1 LTLVIEP
8 AIEVRGLRHS
18 YGDRVV
24 LDGVDL
30 NVELGET
37 LVILGGSGS
46 GKSTLLRCMVGLE
59 QPDDGSV
66 LILGR
71 DLCTA
76 APGEVAE
83 LRQRIG
89 MAFQSGALFGSMTV
103 GENVDLPLLEFTDL
117 PESTREIIVRIKLAL
132 VGLDEAVDLYPS
144 ELSGGMKKRA
154 AFARAMALDPEV
166 LFCDEPSAGLDP
178 VTAAGLDRLLNRL
191 KEVFGVTIV
200 VVTHELDSA
209 FAVAD
214 RLALI
219 HRGRVL
225 VSGTPEQVRE
235 CSDPIVQ
242 GFLDREPDDQPEHG
256 ERFREWM
263 TEASKAEETVD

>member
-1 LTLVIEP
+1 MDQGRAI
-8 AIEVRGLRHS
+8 IEVRGVRHAF
-18 YGDRVV
+18 GDHVV

-30 NVELGET
+30 TIEAGKT

-59 QPDDGSV
+59 RPDHGSIA
-66 LILGR
+66 LF
-71 DLCTA
+71 
-76 APGEVAE
+76 GEDISKASASEMAE

-103 GENVDLPLLEFTDL
+103 GENVDLPLAEFTAL
-117 PESTREIIVRIKLAL
+117 PESTRRIIARIKLAL
-132 VGLDEAVDLYPS
+132 VGLDDAVDLPPS
-144 ELSGGMKKRA
+144 ALSGGMKKRA

-178 VTAAGLDRLLNRL
+178 VTAAGLDRLLMQL

-200 VVTHELDSA
+200 VVTHELESA

-214 RLALI
+214 QIALI

-225 VSGTPEQVRE
+225 VTGTPQQVRE
-235 CSDPIVQ
+235 CANPIVRR
-242 GFLDREPDDQPEHG
+242 FLEREPEEQSDRG

-263 TEASKAEETVD
+263 TEVEESIG

>member
-1 LTLVIEP
+1 MI
-8 AIEVRGLRHS
+8 
-18 YGDRVV
+18 

-30 NVELGET
+30 TVEAGKT

-59 QPDDGSV
+59 RPDEGSV
-66 LILGR
+66 SILGK
-71 DLCTA
+71 DLGSA
-76 APGEVAE
+76 APEEVAE

-89 MAFQSGALFGSMTV
+89 MAFQGGALFGSMTV
-103 GENVDLPLLEFTDL
+103 AENIDLPLAEFTEL
-117 PESTREIIVRIKLAL
+117 PKSTRDIIVRIKLAL
-132 VGLDEAVDLYPS
+132 VGLSDAVELYPS

-178 VTAAGLDRLLNRL
+178 VTAAGLDRLLNQL

-209 FAVAD
+209 FAIAD
-214 RLALI
+214 RIALI
-219 HRGRVL
+219 HQGRVL
-225 VSGTPEQVRE
+225 ISGTPEQVRE
-235 CSDPIVQ
+235 CPNPIVRR
-242 GFLDREPDDQPEHG
+242 FLDREPEEQPVHG
-256 ERFREWM
+256 KRFREWM
-263 TEASKAEETVD
+263 TEAEEAVD

>member
-1 LTLVIEP
+1 MATEP

-30 NVELGET
+30 TVETGKT
-37 LVILGGSGS
+37 LVILGASGS

-59 QPDDGSV
+59 QPDEGSV
-66 LILGR
+66 SILGR
-71 DLCTA
+71 DLCSA
-76 APGEVAE
+76 APEEVAA

-103 GENVDLPLLEFTDL
+103 GENVDLPLAEFTEL
-117 PESTREIIVRIKLAL
+117 SESTRDIIVRIKLAL
-132 VGLDEAVDLYPS
+132 VGLNDAVDLHPAK
-144 ELSGGMKKRA
+144 LSGGMKKRA

-178 VTAAGLDRLLNRL
+178 VTAAGLDRLLNQL

-200 VVTHELDSA
+200 VVTHELHSA

-219 HRGRVL
+219 HQGRVL
-225 VSGTPEQVRE
+225 VSGTPQQVRE
-235 CSDPIVQ
+235 CRNPIVQ
-242 GFLDREPDDQPEHG
+242 VFLSREPEEQPEHG

-263 TEASKAEETVD
+263 TEATEAEEVVD